1 MALSPETPPHPDAQ
15 ALFDYLQRQQAQ
27 QLSALP
33 PVAQWQPPLSGDMDM
48 RIARDGSWYHR
59 GGAIR
64 RPAMVKLFSRILKR
78 EGDDYFLVT
87 PVEKW
92 RIVVEDAPFVA
103 VDFRLEAGNSAGECA
118 PMAGQALIFTTQ
130 VGDEVV
136 LGPENP
142 LWVEQRENVATGSG
156 EPRPYIS
163 VRAGL
168 KALLH
173 RNIYYR
179 LVEFGL
185 NQREAPLPDTP
196 GDGKRRSH
204 DIGVWSLGQF
214 FTLEPTALCGPP
226 KPV

>member
-48 RIARDGSWYHR
+48 RIARDGTWYHQ

-103 VDFRLEAGNSAGECA
+103 IDFRLEGGNGAGECA
-118 PMAGQALIFTTQ
+118 PMPGQALVFTTQ

-142 LWVEQRENVATGSG
+142 LWVELRATGAAGSG
-156 EPRPYIS
+156 EPRPYVA

-173 RNIYYR
+173 RNTYYR
-179 LVEFGL
+179 LVELGCRQL
-185 NQREAPLPDTP
+185 EAQSTGMPASEE
-196 GDGKRRSH
+196 GQSH
-204 DIGVWSLGQF
+204 NIGIWSLGHF
-214 FTLEPTALCGPP
+214 FSLEPAAYCDP
-226 KPV
+226 